1 MFILPS
7 VGFART
13 SGFHDDDDNVI
24 PPPSKSR
31 IRSCLLLLVVIVVY
45 DIFAVK
51 DIQYTGK

>member
-13 SGFHDDDDNVI
+13 NGSHDDDDVI
-24 PPPSKSR
+24 TPPSKSR

-51 DIQYTGK
+51 DIQNTGK